1 MRIAIATTTLLALAV
16 GLSPAMAQTTGS
28 GTTGSGTTGE
38 TTGLGNHGT
47 STGATSDKDTPPL
60 KGANSFTESEAKKR
74 AEARG
79 YSGVSD
85 LKKDDDGIWRGR
97 ATQQGKQV
105 EIAIDYKGNVVPTS
119 QQ

>member
-1 MRIAIATTTLLALAV
+1 MRIAIATTTLLALV
-16 GLSPAMAQTTGS
+16 IGLSPAMAQTS
-28 GTTGSGTTGE
+28 GTGTTDSGR
-38 TTGLGNHGT
+38 TPS
-47 STGATSDKDTPPL
+47 STPSTTSDNQTPPL

-79 YSGVSD
+79 YSEVTD
-85 LKKDDDGIWRGR
+85 LKKDQDGIWRGR
-97 ATQQGKQV
+97 ANQQGKQV